1 MLTAMMTDAREQAA
15 LYYADSDRD
24 MNADAAALGVHPLS
38 LVILMP
44 ELVVLAKQ
52 VRADRPETWEDLAHI
67 ESEPDA
73 WYIHLLTGNFRLLG
87 RIAAALRFHPWVC
100 FRRGLRGKGEHR
112 LPMSKLIRQSEK

>member
-1 MLTAMMTDAREQAA
+1 MLTAMMTDARESAA
-15 LYYADSDRD
+15 RYYAESDRD
-24 MNADAAALGVHPLS
+24 MNADAAALGTHPLS

-52 VRADRPETWEDLAHI
+52 VRADLPETWENLAHI

-73 WYIHLLTGNFRLLG
+73 WYIHLLTGDFRLLG
-87 RIAAALRFHPWVC
+87 RLAAALRLHPWVC

-112 LPMSKLIRQSEK
+112 LPMRRLIRHD